1 MSGHVIRGSA
11 FARGA
16 ASADRRVPV
25 RGWLGQRRMAQ
36 GWLGMVARMA
46 RAIEERRILATLDDR
61 MLADIGLNRLQA
73 ERESARAP
81 WDISG
86 RS

>member
-1 MSGHVIRGSA
+1 MSGHVTHGSA
-11 FARGA
+11 FAREA
-16 ASADRRVPV
+16 TANRRVPAP
-25 RGWLGQRRMAQ
+25 GWLAYQRPAQ

-61 MLADIGLNRLQA
+61 MLADIGLNRLEA

-81 WDISG
+81 WDIGG
-86 RS
+86 RG